1 MRSSVPRPS
10 HTESGFFEDAAGL
23 GFGAWRVFVD
33 FGRLWYFFGKCI
45 GQKEREGHDG
55 WMDGVHELVGI
66 LPCPA
71 PPPPLP
77 HVLELEDSEAIVLQR
92 LCCQTCRARR
102 LGQDASAPARGFLST
117 FPVVPHE
124 PAFLLHMFGRSS
136 ESQTAETPIW
146 SASNLTDGR

>member
-23 GFGAWRVFVD
+23 GFGAWRVFVG

-77 HVLELEDSEAIVLQR
+77 HVLELEDCEAIVLQR

-102 LGQDASAPARGFLST
+102 LGQDASAPARGFFPLSLLFLT
-117 FPVVPHE
+117 NRPFFSTCLEEVVSHKQRRRRYGQ
-124 PAFLLHMFGRSS
+124 L
-136 ESQTAETPIW
+136 QT
-146 SASNLTDGR
+146 